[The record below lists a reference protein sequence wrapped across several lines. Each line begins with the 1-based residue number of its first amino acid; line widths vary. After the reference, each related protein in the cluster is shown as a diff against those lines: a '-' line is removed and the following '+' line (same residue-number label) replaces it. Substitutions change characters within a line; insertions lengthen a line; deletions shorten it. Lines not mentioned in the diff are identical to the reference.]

1 LKGRDCYNC
10 RFTRGQT
17 THLARRE
24 ACLAPAGIRRN
35 RVDFYLGLA
44 FQEVEDGV
52 QLAFSD
58 DGSPTLDSAGENQ
71 GLLSLMFPAVLGYA
85 AGRGLAPSRCSDGLK
100 IVMSNSAILLSLSLV
115 IAAASCARGREPT
128 PSAAPVAAT
137 PAASG
142 AEDNSNPPIGSV
154 DATIMF
160 TDCGVVSNMN
170 AQVAQKT
177 MRQLVEACNEVPG
190 GTAQFTATL
199 LVDGRI
205 ELATNDGGTGT
216 VPICV
221 LRHELKHKVVVK
233 KPCIMQ
239 VKMSERKATPSGK

>member
-1 LKGRDCYNC
+1 
-10 RFTRGQT
+10 
-17 THLARRE
+17 
-24 ACLAPAGIRRN
+24 
-35 RVDFYLGLA
+35 
-44 FQEVEDGV
+44 
-52 QLAFSD
+52 
-58 DGSPTLDSAGENQ
+58 
-71 GLLSLMFPAVLGYA
+71 
-85 AGRGLAPSRCSDGLK
+85 
-100 IVMSNSAILLSLSLV
+100 
-115 IAAASCARGREPT
+115 
-128 PSAAPVAAT
+128 
-137 PAASG
+137 
-142 AEDNSNPPIGSV
+142 
-154 DATIMF
+154 MF